1 MSHKIRAAAFIPAI
15 PAGICSW
22 AYLGELGAAGG
33 FAVAVALGLL
43 LWPLLI
49 LGAVFFL
56 PSAAGALVPRRWRIR
71 WRHTHE
77 RPSIPAWLRRAVLEA
92 DRHRCVF
99 CGSRAGLQL
108 DHVRPWA
115 SGGLTSLWNLVTLC
129 GRDNRT
135 KSSYWRDRDGY
146 VHYRSF
152 QGSDDVRKAAEIL
165 AAERRARLNPLR
177 WLRAAWSL
185 G

>member
-1 MSHKIRAAAFIPAI
+1 MGHRIRAAAFIPAI
-15 PAGICSW
+15 PAGICGW
-22 AYLGELGAAGG
+22 LWLGQPAGADG
-33 FAVAVALGLL
+33 FPVAVAAGLV

-49 LGAVFFL
+49 LATVFFL
-56 PSAAGALVPRRWRIR
+56 PSVAGALVPRRWRR
-71 WRHTHE
+71 WWRHDRQ
-77 RPSIPAWLRRAVLEA
+77 RPAIPAWLRRTVLEA

-99 CGSRAGLQL
+99 CGSHAGLQL

-115 SGGLTSLWNLVTLC
+115 SGGMTSLWNLVTLC
-129 GRDNRT
+129 NKHNVL
-135 KSSYWRDRDGY
+135 KSNYWRDRDGY

-152 QGSDDVRKAAEIL
+152 QGSDDVRKAAQIL

-177 WLRAAWSL
+177 WLRAAWAL